1 MKKLLMVFCL
11 VYFAQVNCSSQ
22 SVYRL
27 DLTNDVI
34 IGTLSLGF
42 GITPFFMHNE
52 QKNIP
57 DTLNSD
63 KVNSLDRLLMFS
75 YNKPLDLFSDNIA
88 YALALLPVISLIP
101 NIQDSNAVF
110 TYCVMYGESLLLTY
124 GTTFSLK
131 NAVIRYRP
139 YMYADGVPAGK
150 EKDFYNS
157 FPSGAVSFAFLS
169 AAFLSTT
176 FSREFPESKW
186 KAPVI
191 AGSHTL
197 AAGVGAM
204 RIVSGAHFLTDVL
217 TSAAVSSLYGWLIP
231 RLHLR
236 KDNERLTIIPA
247 GNGMLVSLKL

>member
-1 MKKLLMVFCL
+1 MVFCL
-11 VYFAQVNCSSQ
+11 FYFAQVHCFSE

-42 GITPFFMHNE
+42 GITPFF
-52 QKNIP
+52 I
-57 DTLNSD
+57 LNSPENTPGRLSKNGINSFD
-63 KVNSLDRLLMFS
+63 KSLMFP

-88 YALALLPVISLIP
+88 YGLALLPVISLIP

-139 YMYADGVPAGK
+139 YMYADGVPAEK
-150 EKDFYNS
+150 EKDYYNS

-169 AAFLSTT
+169 AAFLSAT

-186 KAPVI
+186 KLPII
-191 AGSHTL
+191 AGSHIL
-197 AAGVGAM
+197 AAGVGTM
-204 RIVSGAHFLTDVL
+204 RILSGTHFLTDVL
-217 TSAAVSSLYGWLIP
+217 TSAAISSLYGWLIP
-231 RLHLR
+231 RIHL
-236 KDNERLTIIPA
+236 KKENERLTITPA
-247 GNGMLVSLKL
+247 GNGILVSLRY